1 MKPCETRE
9 AKMLKAV
16 VVAGE
21 EEAEAVEAVV
31 EA

>member
-16 VVAGE
+16 VVADE
-21 EEAEAVEAVV
+21 AAEAVEAVV